1 MEKLELR
8 RLFTSDQGTV
18 GALRYRGRG
27 VCLMLELPW
36 RNNQPN
42 MSCIPAGT
50 YMVRYMAR
58 SGSGRYRDVYHVTQV
73 KGRSG
78 ILEHAGNFAGAS
90 DKGYKTHSLG
100 CQLPAMQMRA
110 LKGQLMG
117 IKSRKALKRIHAV
130 TGRKDFLLTISW
142 S

>member
-36 RNNQPN
+36 RGNRPN
-42 MSCIPAGT
+42 MSCIPAGE
-50 YMVRYMAR
+50 YVVRYMAR
-58 SGSGRYRDVYHVTQV
+58 SGSGRYKDVYHVIKV
-73 KGRSG
+73 VRRSG
-78 ILEHAGNFAGAS
+78 ILVHPGNVAGAS

-100 CQLPAMQMRA
+100 CQLPAMQMRS
-110 LKGQLMG
+110 LNGQLMG
-117 IKSRKALKRIHAV
+117 IKSRQALRRIHAV